1 MINLPINSIEIQNFP
16 VEVQTIF
23 KIFGD
28 KIRLVGGCV
37 RDYILQ
43 KKINDYD
50 FACKLL
56 PDDIENILTQNN
68 IKSIPTSIKHGTIT
82 AVINN
87 QNFQITTLRCDKN
100 HLGRDCEVDFTND
113 FFEDAKRRDF
123 TVNALYIDNNGKI
136 YDYFEGLADLK
147 NQKIRFIGDA
157 KTRINEDYLRI
168 LRFFRFSCYFSNN
181 FDEIGLKNSIDLK
194 ENLQILS
201 KERIRDEFVKIVNC
215 SNHLMVL
222 NVLKIFYEND
232 FDQILWHQKIDI
244 MALKNILKY
253 QDFIDNNDLF
263 LVKFCAI
270 FFDQFTDFSR
280 LFNDLKF
287 TNFEKKFFKNFRE
300 FYENNK
306 NLENFS
312 KAKINELALFYK
324 RNILI
329 NFLILVVV
337 KNNQKFQENYL
348 ENIINYV
355 INLEIP
361 SFIVNI
367 NDLKLHNC
375 PDNLLNFYEKKLKIL
390 WAKSDFKLTKVE
402 LLNSLKEIKNY

>member
-1 MINLPINSIEIQNFP
+1 MINLPINSIEVSDFP
-16 VEVQTIF
+16 VEVQIIF

-37 RDYILQ
+37 RDYILDQ
-43 KKINDYD
+43 KINDYD

-56 PDDIENILTQNN
+56 PNEIENILTQNN

-87 QNFQITTLRCDKN
+87 QNFQITTLRRDKN

-123 TVNALYIDNNGKI
+123 TVNALYIDYNGKI
-136 YDYFEGLADLK
+136 YDYFNGLEDLK
-147 NQKIRFIGDA
+147 NKKICFIGDA
-157 KTRINEDYLRI
+157 KTRINEDFLRI

-201 KERIRDEFVKIVNC
+201 KERIRDEFIKIVNC

-222 NVLKIFYEND
+222 NALKIFYEND

-253 QDFIDNNDLF
+253 QDFIDKNDLF

-270 FFDQFTDFSR
+270 FFDQYTDFTR

-312 KAKINELALFYK
+312 NAKINELALFYK
-324 RNILI
+324 KNILI
-329 NFLILVVV
+329 NFLILFVV

-361 SFIVNI
+361 SFILNI

-402 LLNSLKEIKNY
+402 LLNSLKEI